1 MIDERYLV
9 VVSGPSGCGK
19 DTVVTQL
26 IKRRPGVELS
36 VSCTTRAMREGEH
49 EGVDYYYISE
59 DEFRA
64 RLQKGRMLEYTEY
77 AGNLYGTPMDEIE
90 QRLAEKKTVVLVIDV
105 RGGESV
111 KAIYPGA
118 LLIFIM
124 PPSRQELERR
134 LRARGQDS
142 EETILRRLAGSRGE
156 MEHAPEFDYVV
167 VNRDFDLATED
178 LLAIIRAQRLRT
190 EAQLAH
196 HHDLLPSLLA

>member
-134 LRARGQDS
+134 LRARGTECEQ
-142 EETILRRLAGSRGE
+142 EVQNRLKIA
-156 MEHAPEFDYVV
+156 DYEITRTGFYDEVIE
-167 VNRDFDLATED
+167 NDDLAKCVDEVEKKIESWQQD
-178 LLAIIRAQRLRT
+178 KG
-190 EAQLAH
+190 E
-196 HHDLLPSLLA
+196 